1 MSRPLDAQS
10 ASRYK
15 IAAVPSET
23 RSPGKKI
30 GGIALSDAKI
40 LAIKPP
46 TAGQAEYP
54 DSVVPG
60 LRLRVGVSGTRT
72 FMLRKRVAGKYR
84 NITLGRF
91 SERMTLS
98 DARKKARQIL
108 SDVEMKADPVK
119 ALPKPQRL
127 TVSGHTVRALWPNY
141 KKSKSHL
148 RKVGEIE
155 RVFER
160 HILPEFGDRAADAIT
175 RSEITRFID
184 EIAQRTPVM
193 ARNIL
198 SYFSAFYTWALPRLD
213 RLPGNPCRDAGRPP
227 KPKSRERV
235 LSEQEIGALCLVLE
249 GEARPFGPA
258 VRLLLLTGQRRN
270 EVFEAN
276 RAEFDLER
284 AMWTIPSDRAKNGA
298 AHLVPLSAP
307 ALAIVKELL
316 ASHKSDK
323 LIPARGNWD
332 AGPSGFS
339 KAMTRIRA
347 ALETMIGEPVP
358 HWTLHD
364 LRRTLATGMQ
374 RLGVRLEVT
383 EAVLNHLSG
392 SRAGIVGVYQRHN
405 YFEEKAVAL
414 KGWAKEVT
422 RLTRAAKKA
431 ASARRRL

>member
-1 MSRPLDAQS
+1 
-10 ASRYK
+10 
-15 IAAVPSET
+15 
-23 RSPGKKI
+23 
-30 GGIALSDAKI
+30 
-40 LAIKPP
+40 
-46 TAGQAEYP
+46 
-54 DSVVPG
+54 
-60 LRLRVGVSGTRT
+60 LRVGVSGVKT
-72 FMLRKRVAGKYR
+72 FMLRKRVAGKSR
-84 NITLGRF
+84 NITLGRY
-91 SERMTLS
+91 SERMTLN

-108 SDVEMKADPVK
+108 SDVEMKADPIK
-119 ALPKPQRL
+119 ALPKPQRV
-127 TVSGHTVRALWPNY
+127 TVSGHTVRTLWPGY
-141 KKSKSHL
+141 RKSKLHL
-148 RKVGEIE
+148 RKVKEIE

-160 HILPEFGDRAADAIT
+160 HILPEFGDRAADGIA

-198 SYFSAFYTWALPRLD
+198 AYFSAFYTWALPRLD

-235 LSEQEIGALCLVLE
+235 LSEKEIGTLYLVLDQE
-249 GEARPFGPA
+249 GQPFGPA
-258 VRLLLLTGQRRN
+258 IQLLLLTGQRRN
-270 EVFEAN
+270 EVFEAD
-276 RAEFDLER
+276 RSEFDLER
-284 AMWTIPSDRAKNGA
+284 AVWTIPSDRAKNGA
-298 AHLVPLSAP
+298 AHLVPLSPP
-307 ALAIVKELL
+307 AIAIVKSLL
-316 ASHKSDK
+316 ASHKSGK

-347 ALETMIGEPVP
+347 ALETVVAEPVP

-405 YFEEKAVAL
+405 YFEEKGIAL
-414 KGWAKEVT
+414 KAWAKEVM
-422 RLTRAAKKA
+422 RLSRAAKTA
-431 ASARRRL
+431 AGGRTGSRSRRK